1 MSNKWKSRKFWSAVV
16 GALVLVAN
24 EGLDLGLDRDTIM
37 AFTGLI
43 LGYIFVEGQVDK
55 AREK

>member
-1 MSNKWKSRKFWSAVV
+1 M
-16 GALVLVAN
+16 VLVAN

-55 AREK
+55 ARGK